1 MSKTITVSTHAE
13 LISAL
18 GMATGGE
25 TILLNPGN
33 YGDLSL
39 VDKPKFD
46 LDFTAPVTIA
56 AADPANPPVVTG
68 LKVHGA
74 TDLHF
79 ENILFDYTYQDGQ
92 PNWYKPFTVSGSESI
107 SFTDCTFDGDVARG
121 LTAADNG
128 YPTGFGLNV
137 TGTTGITVD
146 NCEIHGFFRG
156 LLVSNSDDVAI
167 TDNDIHSIRMDGMN
181 FAAVQGVLIE
191 GNHIHD
197 FLRSMDSDDHAD
209 MIQFWTSGTT
219 RPSTDIVIRDNI
231 LDIGNGHYT
240 QSILMRNEL
249 VDRGLAGEEMFYRNV
264 TIEGN
269 IIVNGHLHGITV
281 GETAGLTITNNTVL
295 HDDGANPDGPDSSVE
310 IPRISVAVTS
320 TNVTITHNAT
330 SAISGHNGQ
339 SDWTVGMNAF
349 VQDQN
354 PNAPGWYGDVFIAST
369 LTSPE
374 GAKAIK
380 AHPDGILAHLNA
392 GAASTMP
399 SSDSSGL
406 DAAFHSSSDIT
417 GGKTVTFDASHS
429 TGPQPEGTK
438 YVWDFGD
445 GTKATGATV
454 THTYTD
460 GGKYDARLT
469 VILPDGT
476 YDTAMARVVV
486 NDTELVSL
494 TGKGTFVASVAG
506 TDTVLTTIATPD
518 AGGGIQLGGPG
529 VSASVARTYLTPV
542 FGSDDV
548 TISLRLDAD
557 AAGATGEVVRL
568 HNSFI
573 VSVNAK
579 GEVAVRAWSSAGEAV
594 TLTST
599 GIRVNDGSS
608 YDIDI
613 RLEEGRLSLWVDDKM
628 VQDTAFNGT
637 FADVGNHNLTFGNP
651 WNSGFF
657 NGDVTEFTIAVND
670 GPTLFDPPGEPEKDA
685 AVPPVPVP
693 LPPPPPPLLHLSDN
707 GTLVVTQDGARDAI
721 QITGPLD
728 PEGGIQLG
736 GPGISASVARSH
748 LAPILGS
755 DDVTISL
762 RLDADAAGTTGEVL
776 RLTGSFIVS
785 VDYKGEIVFRA
796 WSSEGEAVKL
806 TSTGIRVND
815 GSSYDIDIRLEEG
828 RMSLWVDGKMVQDT
842 AFNGTFADVGRHD
855 LTFGNPWHSS
865 FFNGD
870 VTEFAIAVN
879 DGPTLFDPFSAH
891 AMDMAAPL
899 M

>member
-13 LISAL
+13 LIAAL
-18 GMATGGE
+18 GTATGGE
-25 TILLNPGN
+25 IILLNPGQ

-56 AADPANPPVVTG
+56 AADPGNPPVVSG

-74 TDLHF
+74 TDVHF
-79 ENILFDYTYQDGQ
+79 QNILFDYTYQDGQ
-92 PNWYKPFTVSGSESI
+92 PGWYKPFLVSSSESI
-107 SFTDCTFDGDVARG
+107 SFTGCTFDGDVARG
-121 LTAADNG
+121 LSAADDG

-137 TGTTGITVD
+137 TGTNGITVND
-146 NCEIHGFFRG
+146 CEVRGFYRG
-156 LLVSNSDDVAI
+156 LVIGNGDDVHV
-167 TDNDIHSIRMDGMN
+167 TNNDIHSVRMDGMN

-197 FLRSMDSDDHAD
+197 FLRSLDSDDHSD

-219 RPSTDIVIRDNI
+219 RPSTDIIIRDNI
-231 LDIGNGHYT
+231 LDIGDGHFT

-249 VDRGLAGEEMFYRNV
+249 VDKGLAGEEMFYQNV

-281 GETAGLTITNNTVL
+281 GETAGLIITNNTVL
-295 HDDGANPDGPDSSVE
+295 HDDGADQDGADAVVE
-310 IPRISVAVTS
+310 IPRISVAASS

-330 SAISGHNGQ
+330 SMIVGHSGQ
-339 SDWTVGMNAF
+339 SDWSVGMNAF

-369 LTSPE
+369 LTSPG
-374 GAKAIK
+374 GAKDIK
-380 AHPDGILAHLNA
+380 AHPEGMLVHLNA
-392 GAASTMP
+392 GAYCTMP
-399 SSDSSGL
+399 ERVPSSL
-406 DAAFHSSSDIT
+406 DAAFHSSAEII

-438 YVWDFGD
+438 YLWTFGD
-445 GTKATGATV
+445 GTTATGTTV
-454 THTYTD
+454 AHTYAD
-460 GGKYDARLT
+460 GGKYDAQLT

-476 YDTAMARVVV
+476 TDTAVARVVV

-494 TGKGTFVASVAG
+494 AGKGSFVASVAG
-506 TDTVLTTIATPD
+506 TDTVLTTISTVD
-518 AGGGIQLGGPG
+518 AAGGIQLGGPG
-529 VSASVARTYLTPV
+529 VSASVARTYLTPI
-542 FGSDDV
+542 FGADDV

-557 AAGATGEVVRL
+557 AAGATGEVLRL

-573 VSVNAK
+573 VSVNGK
-579 GEVAVRAWSSAGEAV
+579 GEVAVRAWSSEGEAV

-599 GIRVNDGSS
+599 GIRVNDGNS
-608 YDIDI
+608 YDIDL
-613 RLEEGRLSLWVDDKM
+613 RLEEGRLSLWVEDKM
-628 VQDTAFNGT
+628 VQDAAFNGT
-637 FADVGNHNLTFGNP
+637 FADVGTHNLTFGNP

-657 NGDVTEFTIAVND
+657 KGDVTGFSIAAND
-670 GPTLFDPPGEPEKDA
+670 GPTLADPLGAVAKDA
-685 AVPPVPVP
+685 VAAPVALPP
-693 LPPPPPPLLHLSDN
+693 PPPPPPLLQLNDS
-707 GTLVVTQDGARDAI
+707 GTFVVTQAEAQDI
-721 QITGPLD
+721 LQISGPLD
-728 PEGGIQLG
+728 REGGLQLG
-736 GPGISASVARSH
+736 GPGISASVARTH
-748 LAPILGS
+748 LAPVLDS
-755 DDVTISL
+755 EDVTLSL

-776 RLTGSFIVS
+776 RLTGSFIAS
-785 VDYKGEIVFRA
+785 VDHKGEMVVRA
-796 WSSEGEAVKL
+796 WSSEGDAVTLASK
-806 TSTGIRVND
+806 GIQVND

-828 RMSLWVDGKMVQDT
+828 RLSLWVEGKMVQDA

-879 DGPTLFDPFSAH
+879 DGPMIPDPFSLH